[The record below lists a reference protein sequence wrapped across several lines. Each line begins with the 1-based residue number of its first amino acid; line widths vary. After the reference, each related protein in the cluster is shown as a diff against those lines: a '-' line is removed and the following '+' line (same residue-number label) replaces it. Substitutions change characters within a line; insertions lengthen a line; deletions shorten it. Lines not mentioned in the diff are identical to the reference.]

1 MSAEE
6 TRECCQQLHD
16 AATTL
21 FEEMFDEKG
30 QNLLEPDE
38 AEAIIDQHERKILSI
53 LFDLR
58 MVFSYR

>member
-6 TRECCQQLHD
+6 TRECCEQLHD

-38 AEAIIDQHERKILSI
+38 AIINDHERKILAI

-58 MVFSYR
+58 LVFSYR